1 MVEIISLEGT
11 EDTPKIV
18 LDANRGV
25 FEISGRS
32 LPEDAMDFYEPVVE
46 WFGRY
51 KQKPNPQTKVFFKLE
66 YINSASTKACVDVLK
81 ALEPIPHTLVVW
93 IYDDEDIEDLGKQF
107 ARLVQVPFELTRGE
121 D

>member
-18 LDANRGV
+18 LDASRGV

-46 WFGRY
+46 WFDAH
-51 KQKPNPQTKVFFKLE
+51 KQNLKNIKVFFKLE

-81 ALEPIPHTLVVW
+81 SLEPITQAKVIWV
-93 IYDDEDIEDLGKQF
+93 YYDEDIEDLGKQF
-107 ARLVQVPFELTRGE
+107 ARLVKVPFEITRGE
-121 D
+121 E

>member
-11 EDTPKIV
+11 EDTPKIL
-18 LDANRGV
+18 LDATRGV

-46 WFGRY
+46 WFVAHRGTLKNIR
-51 KQKPNPQTKVFFKLE
+51 VHFKLE

-81 ALEPIPHTLVVW
+81 TLESIPQAQVEWV
-93 IYDDEDIEDLGKQF
+93 YYDEDIEDLGKQF
-107 ARLVQVPFELTRGE
+107 ARLVKVPFEITRGE

>member
-11 EDTPKIV
+11 EDTPKIL
-18 LDANRGV
+18 LDAKRGV

-46 WFGRY
+46 WFESHRGSL
-51 KQKPNPQTKVFFKLE
+51 KDIKVHFKLE

-81 ALEPIPHTLVVW
+81 TLESIPQAQVIWV
-93 IYDDEDIEDLGKQF
+93 YFDEDIEDLGKQF
-107 ARLVQVPFELTRGE
+107 ARLVKLPFEITRGE
-121 D
+121 Y

>member
-18 LDANRGV
+18 LDPKTGV
-25 FEISGRS
+25 FEFIGRS
-32 LPEDAMDFYEPVVE
+32 LPEDAMDFYEPIVE

-51 KQKPNPQTKVFFKLE
+51 KNSPNAQTKVIFKLE

-81 ALEPIPHTLVVW
+81 ALEPIPHTQVVW
-93 IYDDEDIEDLGKQF
+93 VYDDEDIEDLGKQF
-107 ARLVQVPFELTRGE
+107 ARLVKVPFQITRE
-121 D
+121 DM